1 MATNSTLEP
10 SEALKYQTWV
20 LKVSLHC
27 EGCKRKVKKVLQS
40 IDGVFST
47 TFDSQQY
54 KVTVTGNVRVET
66 LIKKLVKT
74 GKRAEIWSENKVGK
88 EKKSGRATN
97 KYKDGDPQSG
107 INYNVQKVENPCE
120 KVEEKH
126 SSAKKSGSK
135 SGEKS
140 QVNHTAGEESPV
152 AGHKG
157 SESDGAAVLAAKGC
171 GKKKKKKGH
180 ESNNESSGQGAL
192 FFGTPAGTKS
202 KIHDPGMN
210 DGGVPPLNPSP
221 TRQQSC
227 QYLQAN
233 YPQPE
238 YIASYNMIHPAQ
250 SFGPSYCVPS
260 VPYTYA
266 GANHEIYAVQ
276 AAPLD
281 SFGIFS
287 DENANGCSIM

>member
-27 EGCKRKVKKVLQS
+27 DGCKRKVKKVLQS
-40 IDGVFST
+40 IEGVFSI

-54 KVTVTGNVRVET
+54 KVTVTGNVTVET

-74 GKRAEIWSENKVGK
+74 GKRAEIWPENTVGK
-88 EKKSGRATN
+88 EKKSGRAKN
-97 KYKDGDPQSG
+97 KYKDSNPQS
-107 INYNVQKVENPCE
+107 QKVENPCE

-126 SSAKKSGSK
+126 NSAKKSGSE

-140 QVNHTAGEESPV
+140 QVHHTAGEKSPA

-157 SESDGAAVLAAKGC
+157 SESEGAAVLAAKGR
-171 GKKKKKKGH
+171 GKKKKKKGQ
-180 ESNNESSGQGAL
+180 EGNNESSGQGAP

-210 DGGVPPLNPSP
+210 HGGVAPLNPSS

-227 QYLQAN
+227 QYPQAN

-238 YIASYNMIHPAQ
+238 NIASHNMIHPAQ
-250 SFGPSYCVPS
+250 SFSPFYCVPS

-276 AAPLD
+276 AAPSD

>member
-1 MATNSTLEP
+1 MAANSALEP

-40 IDGVFST
+40 IDGVFAT
-47 TFDSQQY
+47 NFDSQQH
-54 KVTVTGNVRVET
+54 KVTVTGNVTVET

-74 GKRAEIWSENKVGK
+74 GKRAEIWPENTVGK
-88 EKKSGRATN
+88 EKKSGRAKN
-97 KYKDGDPQSG
+97 RDKGSDPQSR

-120 KVEEKH
+120 KFEEKH
-126 SSAKKSGSK
+126 SSAKKSGGG

-140 QVNHTAGEESPV
+140 QVNHIASEEWP
-152 AGHKG
+152 AKGHKG
-157 SESDGAAVLAAKGC
+157 SESEGAAVLAAKGG
-171 GKKKKKKGH
+171 GKKKKAKGQ
-180 ESNNESSGQGAL
+180 EGNNESSGQGAP

-202 KIHDPGMN
+202 KIHGPGMN
-210 DGGVPPLNPSP
+210 HGGVAPLNPSP

-238 YIASYNMIHPAQ
+238 YTSYNRIHPAQ

-266 GANHEIYAVQ
+266 GANHEIYAMQ